1 MAAPFV
7 ERKLAD
13 PSLPNR
19 WRTTFFSG
27 GVMEFWTA
35 PQIASIHKMLNP
47 SSIAIVG
54 ATPRMQY
61 GGRLAEVVCLWA
73 GAEPTASLRQRW
85 MIRRFPRRHLLAPP
99 QPSKVRPADEPTQEN
114 GEC

>member
-61 GGRLAEVVCLWA
+61 GGRLAEVVLLMGRGRA
-73 GAEPTASLRQRW
+73 NRLTAAEVDDPTLSE
-85 MIRRFPRRHLLAPP
+85 APP
-99 QPSKVRPADEPTQEN
+99 SGAATTVESATSR
-114 GEC
+114 